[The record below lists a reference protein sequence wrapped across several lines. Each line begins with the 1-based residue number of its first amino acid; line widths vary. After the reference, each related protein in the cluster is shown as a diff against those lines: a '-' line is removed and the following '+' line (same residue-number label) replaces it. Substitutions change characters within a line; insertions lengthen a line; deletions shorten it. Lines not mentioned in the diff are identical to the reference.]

1 MIELP
6 DTIKEADADLTC
18 AYLPQ
23 KFNENFFNL
32 LLTKDENVMNCEI
45 SNSIVRISSVNT
57 LMDSLTADDFLR
69 VAIYKLK
76 NANISTW
83 GHHYDITFL
92 DSSTGTGSVVS
103 TGQVSTPYRISPTPL
118 NIQFNDITVA
128 SQKFFVL
135 NRYQFSME
143 TVNGEDIQINGD
155 SRIGILITFP
165 DEYKKIWETI
175 DKPSKVYI
183 TFGSTDYEDVPEMV
197 LGSLIV
203 KFKVTSEVSFSSLSV
218 AFDFRNPITALDCS
232 VLPVFTLSILD
243 FKLNAILAE
252 TLSNNIECPEFKD
265 SLYGINITGN
275 LKIQAGE
282 IETFTI
288 KLEEPAYFLNITPVS
303 PTPTITFHPSSIVF
317 RNYSE
322 T

>member
-1 MIELP
+1 
-6 DTIKEADADLTC
+6 
-18 AYLPQ
+18 
-23 KFNENFFNL
+23 
-32 LLTKDENVMNCEI
+32 MNCEI

-183 TFGSTDYEDVPEMV
+183 TFGSTDYGRRIGDATGGRSDVQ
-197 LGSLIV
+197 
-203 KFKVTSEVSFSSLSV
+203 SSY
-218 AFDFRNPITALDCS
+218 DALDE
-232 VLPVFTLSILD
+232 VHWGELGGLQRALR
-243 FKLNAILAE
+243 
-252 TLSNNIECPEFKD
+252 EF
-265 SLYGINITGN
+265 
-275 LKIQAGE
+275 
-282 IETFTI
+282 
-288 KLEEPAYFLNITPVS
+288 
-303 PTPTITFHPSSIVF
+303 
-317 RNYSE
+317 R
-322 T
+322 